1 MRTLFALVALIA
13 LAGAALAS
21 EASGQR
27 SHSIGARAGHSPEP
41 GSSARAA
48 LAAEPYP
55 DHPITLIVPYAA
67 GGSSDV
73 LGRLL
78 GERLSKSLGKQIVID
93 NRAGAGSR
101 LGIEIAAK
109 SAPDGYTLLLADMP
123 HTIIPAIQKGVQ
135 YDPVRGFTPIGL
147 IGTAS
152 MFFFVNPAVKAET
165 APDFVALAKADPGK
179 ITIAS
184 GGIGSATHLTA
195 ELFQVKTGIKLVHVP
210 FRGAGPAM
218 NDLVAGHVQSGFTTL
233 ATASSVLD
241 RVRALASASETRLAT
256 PPNIPTFREGGID
269 LVVEHWWGVLAP
281 AGLPPEIAARLTGDL
296 KAILDSDEFATRLA
310 PLGVTASRAS
320 PAQFRA
326 LIESD
331 TARWADIVKSVG
343 INVP

>member
-1 MRTLFALVALIA
+1 M
-13 LAGAALAS
+13 
-21 EASGQR
+21 
-27 SHSIGARAGHSPEP
+27 
-41 GSSARAA
+41 A
-48 LAAEPYP
+48 LAASAAAAETYP
-55 DHPITLIVPYAA
+55 DRPITLIVPYAA

-73 LGRLL
+73 LARLL
-78 GERLSKSLGKQIVID
+78 GERLSKSLGQPIVID

-101 LGIEIAAK
+101 IGTELAAK

-123 HTIIPAIQKGVQ
+123 HTIVPAIQKGVQ
-135 YDPVRGFTPIGL
+135 YDPVRGFTAISL

-152 MFFFVNPAVKAET
+152 MFFFLNPAVKAET
-165 APDFVALAKADPGK
+165 VPDFVALAKASPDQ

-195 ELFQVKTGIKLVHVP
+195 ELFQAKAGIKLVHVP

-241 RVRALASASETRLAT
+241 RVRTLAVANATRLAT
-256 PPNIPTFREGGID
+256 YPNVPTFRDAGTD

-281 AGLPPEIAARLTGDL
+281 AGLPPDIAARLTRDIN
-296 KAILDSDEFATRLA
+296 AIIESPEFTSRLV
-310 PLGVTASRAS
+310 PLGVAASKTS
-320 PAQFRA
+320 PAQFLA
-326 LIESD
+326 LIEND

-343 INVP
+343 ITVQ

>member
-1 MRTLFALVALIA
+1 MPVKVALAALIA
-13 LAGAALAS
+13 LAGS
-21 EASGQR
+21 
-27 SHSIGARAGHSPEP
+27 
-41 GSSARAA
+41 A

-73 LGRLL
+73 LARLI
-78 GERLSKSLGKQIVID
+78 GERLSKSLGQQLVID

-101 LGIEIAAK
+101 LGIELAAK
-109 SAPDGYTLLLADMP
+109 SAADGYTLLLADMP
-123 HTIIPAIQKGVQ
+123 HTIIPAIQNGVH
-135 YDPVRGFTPIGL
+135 YDPVRDFAPIGL

-152 MFFFVNPAVKAET
+152 MVFFVNPAVKAQT
-165 APDFVALAKADPGK
+165 IPDFVALAKAEAGK
-179 ITIAS
+179 MTVGS

-195 ELFQVKTGIKLVHVP
+195 ELFQARAAIKLVHVP

-241 RVRALASASETRLAT
+241 RVRALAGASNTRLT
-256 PPNIPTFREGGID
+256 TLPSIPTFRESGID

-281 AGLPPEIAARLTGDL
+281 AGLPPAIAARLIGEL
-296 KAILDSDEFATRLA
+296 KAILASGEFATRLE
-310 PLGVTASRAS
+310 PLGVTVSHAS
-320 PAQFRA
+320 PEQFRG

-343 INVP
+343 ISVP

>member
-1 MRTLFALVALIA
+1 MKFKLALAALVAFA
-13 LAGAALAS
+13 
-21 EASGQR
+21 
-27 SHSIGARAGHSPEP
+27 HS
-41 GSSARAA
+41 A
-48 LAAEPYP
+48 LAAESYP
-55 DHPITLIVPYAA
+55 DRPITLIVPYAA

-78 GERLSKSLGKQIVID
+78 GERLAKSLGQPIVID

-101 LGIEIAAK
+101 LGIEVAAK

-123 HTIIPAIQKGVQ
+123 HTIIPAIQKNVH
-135 YDPVRGFTPIGL
+135 YDPVRDFTPIGL

-152 MFFFVNPAVKAET
+152 MFFFVNPAVKAAT
-165 APDFVALAKADPGK
+165 VADFVTLAKADPGK

-195 ELFQVKTGIKLVHVP
+195 ELFQAKSGIKLVHVP

-241 RVRALASASETRLAT
+241 RVRALAIASVTRLPAQAS
-256 PPNIPTFREGGID
+256 IPTFREAGID

-281 AGLPPEIAARLTGDL
+281 AGLPPQIAARLTEEL
-296 KAILDSDEFATRLA
+296 KAILESDEFATRLV

-320 PAQFRA
+320 PAQFQV

-331 TARWADIVKSVG
+331 TARWADIAKSVG
-343 INVP
+343 ISEP